1 MTIKAISFD
10 MWDTL
15 VDDDSDETVR
25 AERGLRSKK
34 DERRHL
40 VWQALNELEPTDY
53 ERVALAYDTA
63 DAGFNLVWKK
73 LHINWTLEQRLKV
86 VLDGLGR
93 TLPEDVHQKLI
104 DDTARMEVEIPPHP
118 IDGVAQSLQA
128 LAKDFKLC
136 VVSDSIVT
144 PGTGLRQIL
153 DGHGLKQYFSAFAFS
168 DEVAHS
174 KPHASMFDTAADAL
188 GVERHEIIH
197 VGDRDQ
203 NDVKG
208 PHAIGARAV
217 LFTATRPDDAGI
229 TTADAI
235 CASHHDLPSVIAEV
249 AERAKGEEAAA

>member
-15 VDDDSDETVR
+15 VDDDSDERIR
-25 AERGLRSKK
+25 AERGLRSKR

-40 VWQALNELEPTDY
+40 VWQALNDIEPVDH

-63 DAGFNLVWKK
+63 DAGFNLVWKQQ
-73 LHINWTLEQRLKV
+73 HINWTLEQRLNV
-86 VLDGLGR
+86 VLSGLGR
-93 TLPEDVHQKLI
+93 TISSDVFARLLG
-104 DDTARMEVEIPPHP
+104 DTARMEVEIPPNP
-118 IDGVAQSLQA
+118 IEGVADSLST
-128 LAKDFKLC
+128 LAQNFKLC

-144 PGTGLRQIL
+144 PGSGLREIL

-168 DEVAHS
+168 DEVGHS
-174 KPHASMFDTAADAL
+174 KPHASMFDTAAGAL
-188 GVERHEIIH
+188 GIERHEIIH

-208 PHAIGARAV
+208 PHAIGAKAV
-217 LFTATRPDDAGI
+217 LFTATRPDDRDI

-235 CASHHDLPSVIAEV
+235 CGSHRDLPAVIAEV
-249 AERAKGEEAAA
+249 AKKVASGDALT